1 MPETIKPSKLDWIVQ
16 AATGWTNSRLHDWRI
31 DSQRFGVPDEEW
43 IGGSA
48 MLDERKFTNG
58 QVLGEH
64 ANTFA
69 YGYDFGD
76 GWDHLI
82 TTEGCLPVRDGS
94 KNWPMCLAGENA
106 CPPEDVGGPPG
117 YMDFLQTIRDPNHEQ
132 HADYWR

>member
-82 TTEGCLPVRDGS
+82 TTEGCLPFETEARTGR
-94 KNWPMCLAGENA
+94 CA
-106 CPPEDVGGPPG
+106 
-117 YMDFLQTIRDPNHEQ
+117 
-132 HADYWR
+132 